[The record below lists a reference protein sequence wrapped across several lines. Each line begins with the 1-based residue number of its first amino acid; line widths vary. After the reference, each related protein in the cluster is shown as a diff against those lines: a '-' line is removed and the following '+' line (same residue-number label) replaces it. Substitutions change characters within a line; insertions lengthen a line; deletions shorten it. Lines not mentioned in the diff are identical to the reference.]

1 MVHMAKSNRPERL
14 PKGHHLSIHYSIEGL
29 IRLAERRMFYLAS
42 NNRPEN
48 QQIYCWNCGY
58 EKTQGGQKNCTS
70 CNEPLFPKKFL
81 ISARWNHLQFDNTE
95 LFFRKDI
102 SHPFLHPTLDCFF
115 ENNIQWSVVEWS
127 SLDFMLNKS
136 APLQAECILN
146 IAQRTLGLIGYLH
159 EHGVALEEVHPRNFL
174 YNPEIDDFI
183 FFDPDVRLCIDTPI
197 PENER
202 GYEVPSLAQTLLY
215 LTSVSD
221 HELRTLLRSAIEGCF
236 SSAYNFGRAIEKF
249 MSRGIPPTKYMDNI
263 SAISDVGLIRN
274 LNEDN
279 WNWTN
284 ISEYCNMYVVADGMG
299 GHDCGEIASQ
309 MAVEII
315 CEEGIKRYQEQL
327 PHSIDGVSLDQ
338 FQEILHDSFQEAN
351 NSIKEYSEK
360 AGSDM
365 GTTMVSAFVLSR
377 NGQQFALV
385 ANVGD
390 SRGYLFRGGT
400 LHQIT
405 KDHSLVAK
413 MVEQNQITKEEA
425 RVHPHSNILL
435 RTVGTDRNVDID
447 VFRVGLQKDD
457 VILLCSDGLWG
468 EAEDE
473 KLEATMHSDADLSKV
488 CRTLLRESHL
498 GGGRDNCT
506 IMLIR
511 V

>member
-1 MVHMAKSNRPERL
+1 MEHMAKSNRPERL
-14 PKGHHLSIHYSIEGL
+14 PKGHHLSIHYKIEGL
-29 IRLAERRMFYLAS
+29 IRLAEGRMFYLAS
-42 NNRPEN
+42 NDRPEN
-48 QQIYCWNCGY
+48 PHIYCWSCGC
-58 EKTQGGQKNCTS
+58 EKNPAGSDHCSECG
-70 CNEPLFPKKFL
+70 EPLHPRKFL
-81 ISARWNHLQFDNTE
+81 ISTRWHKHGFDGTE
-95 LFFRKDI
+95 AFFRKDI

-115 ENNIQWSVVEWS
+115 ENNCLWSVVEWTNQ
-127 SLDFMLNKS
+127 DFMLNQC
-136 APLQAECILN
+136 APLQADTVLKIL
-146 IAQRTLGLIGYLH
+146 QRTLGLLGYFH
-159 EHGVALEEVHPRNFL
+159 ENGIALEEIHPRNFL
-174 YNPEIDDFI
+174 YNPELDDFI
-183 FFDPDVRLCIDTPI
+183 FFEPDVRICSDTPI

-221 HELRTLLRSAIEGCF
+221 HELRTLLRSAVEGCF
-236 SSAYNFGRAIEKF
+236 TNSYNFGRAIEKF
-249 MSRGIPPTKYMDNI
+249 MGRGIPPTKQIDNI

-284 ISEYCNMYVVADGMG
+284 INEHSDLFVVADGMG

-309 MAVEII
+309 MAVEVI
-315 CEEGIKRYQEQL
+315 CEEAIKRYQESN
-327 PHSIDGVSLDQ
+327 PYSNSDISIDTL
-338 FQEILHDSFQEAN
+338 EMILENSFQEAN
-351 NSIKEYSEK
+351 NSIKRYSEK
-360 AGSDM
+360 VGSDM
-365 GTTMVSAFVLSR
+365 GTTMVCSLLLSR
-377 NGQQFALV
+377 NGQKFALV

-435 RTVGTDRNVDID
+435 RTVGTERDISID

-457 VILLCSDGLWG
+457 VLLLCSDGLWG
-468 EAEDE
+468 EVEDE
-473 KLEATMHSDADLSKV
+473 KLEETMRSDNNLSQV
-488 CRTLLRESHL
+488 CRSLLRASHL

-506 IMLIR
+506 IMVVR